1 MRRRPRSAF
10 VFLCVFES
18 DERGGAEKMER
29 GATLATAQEVLF
41 GGLFFKMFPLIS
53 FHRDILVY
61 GLQQP
66 QVNKHTLNS

>member
-1 MRRRPRSAF
+1 
-10 VFLCVFES
+10 
-18 DERGGAEKMER
+18 MER

-66 QVNKHTLNS
+66 QHTLKSRVPRGQKVRPTRETLRETF